1 VLDGTNDQLTR
12 CEASFSPE
20 KAASE
25 KDANEKGIGGQG
37 SRWRKG
43 AATEALIASYNVHKC
58 VGMDQRF
65 DPGRIER
72 VIGEIDAD
80 ILALQEAD
88 RRFGARA
95 GLLDLSRLE
104 REYGLIPVAVAGRP
118 KGHGWHGNLLLFR
131 EGKVLDVHQIDL
143 PGVEP
148 RGALVVD
155 VDLDAGPLRIV
166 AAHFGLLRQSRLRQ
180 AKAILAAVSARSE
193 RPTLLL
199 GDLNEWRLG
208 RRSSL
213 LKLDPAFGPLT
224 AALPSFPARFPL
236 FALDRIL
243 GNPHDLISGIEV
255 HETPL
260 SRVASDHLPI
270 KAWIDIEG
278 VVSAKADGKIAA

>member
-1 VLDGTNDQLTR
+1 VLDGTNGQLTR
-12 CEASFSPE
+12 CETFSPSLSE
-20 KAASE
+20 AGEGQAGPGKAKAA
-25 KDANEKGIGGQG
+25 
-37 SRWRKG
+37 
-43 AATEALIASYNVHKC
+43 EALIASYNVHKC

-65 DPGRIER
+65 DPDRIER
-72 VIGEIDAD
+72 VIGEIGAD
-80 ILALQEAD
+80 IIALQEAD
-88 RRFGARA
+88 RRFGARSS
-95 GLLDLSRLE
+95 LLDLSRLE
-104 REYGLIPVAVAGRP
+104 RECGLLPVSVAGRP

-131 EGKVLDVHQIDL
+131 EGTVLDVHQIDL

-155 VDLDAGPLRIV
+155 VDLKAGPLRIV

-213 LKLDPAFGPLT
+213 RKLDPAFGPLT

-236 FALDRIL
+236 LALDRIL
-243 GNPHDLISGIEV
+243 GSPHDLISGLDV

-260 SRVASDHLPI
+260 ARVASDHLPI
-270 KAWIDIEG
+270 KAWIDIEA
-278 VVSAKADGKIAA
+278 VSSRKVEGRRAETRNAEGIAA